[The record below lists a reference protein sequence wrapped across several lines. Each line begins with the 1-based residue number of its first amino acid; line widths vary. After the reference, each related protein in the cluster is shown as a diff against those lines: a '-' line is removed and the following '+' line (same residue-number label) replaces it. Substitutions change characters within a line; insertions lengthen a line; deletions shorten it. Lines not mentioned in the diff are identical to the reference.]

1 MNSFDFPLWVTL
13 LGNFGFPI
21 AVTVYLFFRFE
32 RKIENLETVINELS
46 TKLSQK

>member
-1 MNSFDFPLWVTL
+1 MNTFDFPLWVTL

-46 TKLSQK
+46 VKLSQK